1 MNRVIRFPCMYSM
14 LMCPQPSP
22 IWVKLEDRMEK
33 YMFGSK
39 NYGEIPGFINPAD
52 RDAWDI
58 IVPGY
63 RHMPTNVPYIFDK
76 LIGIFLLPNGNHKLI
91 IDIKDNNQ
99 YKENR
104 NVIDEMRM
112 YQRKYQDFTKLRGR
126 LIFIH

>member
-1 MNRVIRFPCMYSM
+1 
-14 LMCPQPSP
+14 
-22 IWVKLEDRMEK
+22 MEK
-33 YMFGSK
+33 YMFGTK
-39 NYGEIPGFINPAD
+39 NYGEIPGFINPSD

-63 RHMPTNVPYIFDK
+63 RQLPTNVTYIFDK
-76 LIGIFLLPNGNHKLI
+76 LIGVFMLPNGNHKLI

-104 NVIDEMRM
+104 NIIDEMRM
-112 YQRKYQDFTKLRGR
+112 YQRKYQEFTKLRGR